1 MKIKTKDKIVQQV
14 LKKMDERSLIGQ
26 KKYGATMMQEIEGQ
40 EKDLNRFLI
49 DVQEELMDALLYIE
63 AAKRCLQ
70 DEIEEVL
77 VPTEEVIEIRRNKK
91 VTAERRFMPGY
102 VFVKMEMSDKGYHL
116 INSINRVTGFFGPQG
131 KPMPMRDAEVN
142 LILNLPQHLASALV
156 FLEGP
161 RNR

>member
-14 LKKMDERSLIGQ
+14 LRKMDERSLIGQ

-70 DEIEEVL
+70 DEIEESMLKKINDNYSFESSYNIDVKN
-77 VPTEEVIEIRRNKK
+77 EE
-91 VTAERRFMPGY
+91 
-102 VFVKMEMSDKGYHL
+102 
-116 INSINRVTGFFGPQG
+116 
-131 KPMPMRDAEVN
+131 
-142 LILNLPQHLASALV
+142 IL
-156 FLEGP
+156 
-161 RNR
+161 